1 MEAHNC
7 KHADVHVPYGIVM
20 RRCHQLL
27 GALLLPVRSVYKEQ
41 IVLPQSLLFHRLATR
56 TCVWVYICLFL
67 RLCFSDEKSQQ
78 TEFTH
83 AHYSSTVAQRRN
95 TGRLFVIHENIS
107 KCFSSPSSLYRSLKK
122 RKKTVRDLY
131 FEKLLKDDCCVC
143 HLWLNYSADQV
154 SIVIGQFCWT
164 TNMIGQ
170 FQWNN
175 RPLKLT
181 GSNET
186 GTKFYIW
193 SHNSVS
199 VCAQLDIFIYLHFIK
214 RKSNYIC
221 GLLKLSYLN
230 TNISRRNKFI

>member
-7 KHADVHVPYGIVM
+7 KHAGVHVPYGIVM

-41 IVLPQSLLFHRLATR
+41 IVLPQSFALPP
-56 TCVWVYICLFL
+56 TCYAYVWVYICLFF

-83 AHYSSTVAQRRN
+83 AHYGSTVAQRRN
-95 TGRLFVIHENIS
+95 TGRLSVIFENIS
-107 KCFSSPSSLYRSLKK
+107 KCFFSSSSLYRSLEKK
-122 RKKTVRDLY
+122 KKKTVRDLY

-154 SIVIGQFCWT
+154 SIVIGQFCWM

-181 GSNET
+181 GSNARLAL
-186 GTKFYIW
+186 
-193 SHNSVS
+193 NSTYDLITVW
-199 VCAQLDIFIYLHFIK
+199 VCA
-214 RKSNYIC
+214 RS
-221 GLLKLSYLN
+221 
-230 TNISRRNKFI
+230 